1 MIAGFNRIEDQKRY
15 LHQLRDSIASHPYLC
30 LSFGLYWMQT
40 VLLFQSPYS
49 FLDPSPLAAVSPFPK
64 GTLLLM
70 ASVVTYLIWAFGFR
84 RANRFSEARWF
95 PLVLCTVLVAGAL
108 LYTTYPLLISSHPD
122 LAVVAYLA
130 GSLLIGCGTANICLE
145 TGRMF
150 AYLGPLRVLF
160 VGSTALL
167 IGTLGAFTLAALPP
181 LAAQIALILVPLPM
195 VACLWKCLRS
205 VPART
210 LYGQGMQTPVN
221 IPAKFLVTSF
231 FQGLALG
238 VMHSVLIAN
247 TESSA
252 LVVSLGYGAAVVLLF
267 FCAIAVKNNFDVLI
281 YRIGFP
287 LMALGFFTVGMLDF
301 AMLPGALALDT
312 GYCFQYLMTCSLCAY
327 LAKGLRQPPIWII
340 GTGTAA
346 LLIGQFVG
354 SLLDVL
360 IDEWRFLATVVAFT
374 LLLAALFMTS
384 SQNIRRGWGAVSPG
398 AMPEANRETRA
409 LDTACQLLATEQG
422 LTPRETDVFE
432 LIIRGYSRKAIA
444 EELSLAEETIKTHT
458 GRIYQKFLV
467 HSKQELIHAAEQRAQ
482 ALEL

>member
-1 MIAGFNRIEDQKRY
+1 MATAFNRIEDQKRY
-15 LHQLRDSIASHPYLC
+15 VRQLRESITAHPYLC

-49 FLDPSPLAAVSPFPK
+49 FLDPSPLAGISAFPK
-64 GTLLLM
+64 GTLLLI
-70 ASVVTYLIWAFGFR
+70 ASVATYLIWAFGFR
-84 RANRFSEARWF
+84 GANRFSEARWF
-95 PLVLCTVLVAGAL
+95 PFVLCGTLVAGAL
-108 LYTTYPLLISSHPD
+108 LYTSYPLLTARHPD
-122 LAVVAYLA
+122 LAIVLYLT

-150 AYLGPLRVLF
+150 GYLGPLHVLF
-160 VGSTALL
+160 IGSSSLL
-167 IGTLGAFTLAALPP
+167 LGTLGAFALAALPP
-181 LAAQIALILVPLPM
+181 LVAQVVLVLVPLPM
-195 VACLWKCLRS
+195 VACLWKCLRHT
-205 VPART
+205 PRRA

-221 IPAKFLVTSF
+221 IPVKFLITSF

-238 VMHSVLIAN
+238 VMHSVLITN
-247 TESSA
+247 SDNSA
-252 LVVSLGYGAAVVLLF
+252 LVVSLGYGAAVALLF

-287 LMALGFFTVGMLDF
+287 LMALGFFAVGMLDF
-301 AMLPGALALDT
+301 AMLPGALTLDA

-346 LLIGQFVG
+346 LLIGQFAG

-360 IDEWRFLATVVAFT
+360 IDEWRFLATTVAFT

-384 SQNIRRGWGAVSPG
+384 SQNIRRGWGAISPG
-398 AMPEANRETRA
+398 ATPEVNRETRS

-422 LTPRETDVFE
+422 LTPRETEVFE

-444 EELSLAEETIKTHT
+444 EELSLAEETVKTHT

-467 HSKQELIHAAEQRAQ
+467 HSRQELIHAAEQRAE
-482 ALEL
+482 ALEQ